1 MESRHR
7 AVAAGLTLTLALGA
21 WTMPASAFADTTIPQ
36 GASETASSSGGDTG
50 KSGPLPEPGDYDRAL
65 DYEEDPQE
73 SGSISLLSTE
83 EGLARLTPLTL
94 SSEMKYFAENES
106 GSNYDQGF
114 SYGDGYNAMGFYQ
127 FDRRYSLLPFI
138 KACYEYNPTKYAM
151 FAPVIERG
159 DELTSGAIYDRE
171 TKQLTEIG
179 QLAEN
184 AWHAAYRADST
195 EFSAL
200 QDAYAYQ
207 EYYLPVQRILKNNFG
222 VDISG
227 RADCVKGLAWGLC
240 NLFGS
245 GGCQRFFRLANL
257 SDDMT
262 DREFVNAL
270 CDAVVNNVDD
280 YAYGASYKARYER
293 ERATCLEYIAE
304 DEALSGDTGS
314 DESDELPFFDVDR
327 AWYYDDIVYV
337 YKNGYMSGLADPVL
351 RFAPNEAIVR
361 QDVACVLYNIFGNGE
376 KAPACSFADVDQSK
390 YYADAINWAVY
401 HGYMNGIGDPAT
413 GTYVRFGVNEPLP
426 REQLASVAANI
437 ARKTG
442 DSLDTSKYHSMLDWA
457 TTSPWA
463 TENVIWALNKGVI
476 DGVSLVEGRYVAP
489 HNNTTR
495 AEMAAIVRRCIE
507 KGIIPTAS

>member
-1 MESRHR
+1 M
-7 AVAAGLTLTLALGA
+7 
-21 WTMPASAFADTTIPQ
+21 
-36 GASETASSSGGDTG
+36 
-50 KSGPLPEPGDYDRAL
+50 
-65 DYEEDPQE
+65 
-73 SGSISLLSTE
+73 
-83 EGLARLTPLTL
+83 
-94 SSEMKYFAENES
+94 
-106 GSNYDQGF
+106 
-114 SYGDGYNAMGFYQ
+114 
-127 FDRRYSLLPFI
+127 
-138 KACYEYNPTKYAM
+138 
-151 FAPVIERG
+151 
-159 DELTSGAIYDRE
+159 
-171 TKQLTEIG
+171 
-179 QLAEN
+179 
-184 AWHAAYRADST
+184 
-195 EFSAL
+195 
-200 QDAYAYQ
+200 
-207 EYYLPVQRILKNNFG
+207 QRILKNNFG